1 MFLSN
6 CSYKGVFLKKIIC
19 ARIPLLIIAANTV
32 QIDAMTL
39 STELR
44 KRFVG
49 QVQKIAFVIHWRD
62 TPKDFGVYTNLTS
75 LQA

>member
-1 MFLSN
+1 MFISN
-6 CSYKGVFLKKIIC
+6 CSYEGVFLKETIC
-19 ARIPLLIIAANTV
+19 ARIPLLIIVANTV

-49 QVQKIAFVIHWRD
+49 QVQKIAFVIH
-62 TPKDFGVYTNLTS
+62 
-75 LQA
+75 

>member
-1 MFLSN
+1 MWAVGCLVTVLCPPITFLLMFISN
-6 CSYKGVFLKKIIC
+6 CSYKGVFLKKTIC

-39 STELR
+39 STELC

-49 QVQKIAFVIHWRD
+49 QVQKIAFVIH
-62 TPKDFGVYTNLTS
+62 
-75 LQA
+75 